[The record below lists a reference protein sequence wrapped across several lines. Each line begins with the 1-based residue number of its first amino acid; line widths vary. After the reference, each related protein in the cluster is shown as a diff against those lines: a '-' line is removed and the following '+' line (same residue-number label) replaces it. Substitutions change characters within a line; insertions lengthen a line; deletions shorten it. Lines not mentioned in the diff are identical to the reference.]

1 MYLFC
6 VRRNKK
12 AQKKGYDDPTS
23 ILARLCIQ
31 LKYQV
36 KVRWFQEKRGG
47 VDWTDPPTETA
58 AWTGTQ
64 EGHRE
69 ARAILVLNGR
79 WVHHLGISQ
88 GCWTVSSTRWI
99 QKTGSG
105 PIMEIKAALPNTNL
119 FFFLF
124 FFFSAVSWLR
134 ECSQSYMMINVS
146 PNLEVGS
153 GMLGR
158 GQGHSESDTGNDTE
172 SCFPVQPSPSQDT
185 LQPPSS
191 FPGSKTL
198 QWNDRLEAGT
208 APYFFLS
215 LWQEEKRGGPL
226 NFQLPDKLECGKVP
240 FLGLHEGATSE
251 NGPLACEKLETSQE
265 VTAML

>member
-1 MYLFC
+1 MHLNTQSTTTFSHRASRAVSVHGGWWFKYEPLNIWCRDGLRRCLKAFMYLFC

-124 FFFSAVSWLR
+124 FLVQSHDWGSALR
-134 ECSQSYMMINVS
+134 VTWWS
-146 PNLEVGS
+146 
-153 GMLGR
+153 
-158 GQGHSESDTGNDTE
+158 T
-172 SCFPVQPSPSQDT
+172 FPPT
-185 LQPPSS
+185 
-191 FPGSKTL
+191 
-198 QWNDRLEAGT
+198 
-208 APYFFLS
+208 
-215 LWQEEKRGGPL
+215 
-226 NFQLPDKLECGKVP
+226 
-240 FLGLHEGATSE
+240 
-251 NGPLACEKLETSQE
+251 
-265 VTAML
+265 

>member
-1 MYLFC
+1 
-6 VRRNKK
+6 
-12 AQKKGYDDPTS
+12 
-23 ILARLCIQ
+23 
-31 LKYQV
+31 
-36 KVRWFQEKRGG
+36 
-47 VDWTDPPTETA
+47 
-58 AWTGTQ
+58 
-64 EGHRE
+64 
-69 ARAILVLNGR
+69 
-79 WVHHLGISQ
+79 
-88 GCWTVSSTRWI
+88 
-99 QKTGSG
+99 
-105 PIMEIKAALPNTNL
+105 
-119 FFFLF
+119 
-124 FFFSAVSWLR
+124 
-134 ECSQSYMMINVS
+134 
-146 PNLEVGS
+146 
-153 GMLGR
+153 MLGR
-158 GQGHSESDTGNDTE
+158 GQGHSESDTGNDRE